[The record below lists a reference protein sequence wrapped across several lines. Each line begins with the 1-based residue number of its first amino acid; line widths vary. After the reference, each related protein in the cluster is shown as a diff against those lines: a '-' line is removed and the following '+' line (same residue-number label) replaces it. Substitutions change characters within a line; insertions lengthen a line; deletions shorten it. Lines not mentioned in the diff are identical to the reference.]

1 MAAVPTLRRCSVE
14 TESGVEPVHQMPDDE
29 TSPADKSGSRA
40 ANRAELLDKAILR
53 MEEKL
58 GSADV
63 KATFGDFIKLLQLQK
78 EMQIDQPREIKVTWI
93 EPSETESAS
102 EE

>member
-1 MAAVPTLRRCSVE
+1 MSGLLRCSVE
-14 TESGVEPVHQMPDDE
+14 TESGVEPVNQMPDDE
-29 TSPADKSGSRA
+29 TSTPDQSEPRT
-40 ANRAELLDKAILR
+40 ANRAELLEKAIQR

-58 GSADV
+58 GSTDV
-63 KATFGDFIKLLQLQK
+63 KATFSDFIKLLQLQK

>member
-1 MAAVPTLRRCSVE
+1 
-14 TESGVEPVHQMPDDE
+14 MPDDE
-29 TSPADKSGSRA
+29 TSSPDASGRR
-40 ANRAELLDKAILR
+40 ANRAELLDKAIQR

-93 EPSETESAS
+93 EPSEAESAS

>member
-1 MAAVPTLRRCSVE
+1 
-14 TESGVEPVHQMPDDE
+14 MPDDG
-29 TSPADKSGSRA
+29 TSPPDATGRRA
-40 ANRAELLDKAILR
+40 ANRAELLDKAIQR

-58 GSADV
+58 GSTDV

>member
-1 MAAVPTLRRCSVE
+1 VTDDAGENIPAPQQPQKHRGTDRAYMVE
-14 TESGVEPVHQMPDDE
+14 
-29 TSPADKSGSRA
+29 
-40 ANRAELLDKAILR
+40 KAIQR
-53 MEEKL
+53 IEEKL
-58 GSADV
+58 GASDV

-78 EMQIDQPREIKVTWI
+78 ELQIDQPREITVTWI

>member
-1 MAAVPTLRRCSVE
+1 MR
-14 TESGVEPVHQMPDDE
+14 DDE
-29 TSPADKSGSRA
+29 TQAPDASARRS
-40 ANRAELLDKAILR
+40 ANRAELLDKAIQR
-53 MEEKL
+53 IEEKL

-78 EMQIDQPREIKVTWI
+78 EMQVDQPREIKVTWI
-93 EPSETESAS
+93 DPSETESAS

>member
-1 MAAVPTLRRCSVE
+1 M
-14 TESGVEPVHQMPDDE
+14 
-29 TSPADKSGSRA
+29 PADEISSPDASGRRA
-40 ANRAELLDKAILR
+40 ANRAELLDKAIQR

-58 GSADV
+58 GSTDV

-93 EPSETESAS
+93 EPSETESVS

>member
-1 MAAVPTLRRCSVE
+1 MR
-14 TESGVEPVHQMPDDE
+14 DDE
-29 TSPADKSGSRA
+29 TQPPDASARRS
-40 ANRAELLDKAILR
+40 ANRAELLDKAIQR
-53 MEEKL
+53 IEEKL

-78 EMQIDQPREIKVTWI
+78 EMQVDQPREIKVTWI
-93 EPSETESAS
+93 DPSETESAS